1 MEMDYWN
8 STSNGTEYVRS
19 VFVKLANEDLESRIY
34 GGSLMALKNLGR
46 MFYVIDPSET
56 TYRTTQQVPNFIQQA
71 VPYFIIFILL
81 ENLLLWMEKKPAAR
95 LNDSITSISHGI
107 LQQCGRL
114 IWRGAEGWTYI
125 YIYENFRLFEAPWD
139 SGYTWYAAA
148 LGIDFCYYWVHRAC
162 HEVHIFWAQHQVHHS
177 SEDYN
182 LTTAL
187 RQSVLQG
194 WCAFI
199 FYLPLAFAIP
209 PSHFVAHQQFNL
221 LYQFWIHTQAIKTL
235 GPLEYILNTPKH
247 HRVHHGSNLYCLD
260 KNYGGVLIIWD
271 RIFGTFAEEREG
283 EEIIYGLVYNQPSFN
298 PIHLQSFYTIYVF
311 KKFQAM
317 KNWKHKLAAV
327 FYGPSWKPG
336 KPRLGL
342 DAEKPNIRSRKKYN
356 VTLPLWCNLYL
367 FVHFA
372 VIVVGFQEL
381 STRYMGMN
389 PVVVFGSVV
398 YIIASLTNIGLLFEN
413 KPYAC
418 ILELLRC
425 ALLLTALQRLDFSDI
440 NGNIHIGVITLCIV
454 IDCTSTIGLFRH
466 KRKYSSRGRDFL
478 PSLYRFLADT
488 KSEDSSN
495 KRQI

>member
-1 MEMDYWN
+1 MEMDDWN

-56 TYRTTQQVPNFIQQA
+56 SYRTTQQVPNFIQQA
-71 VPYFIIFILL
+71 VPYFFIFILL
-81 ENLLLWMEKKPAAR
+81 ENVLLWLEKKPAMR
-95 LNDSITSISHGI
+95 INDSITSISHGV

-194 WCAFI
+194 WCAFV
-199 FYLPLAFAIP
+199 
-209 PSHFVAHQQFNL
+209 S
-221 LYQFWIHTQAIKTL
+221 
-235 GPLEYILNTPKH
+235 
-247 HRVHHGSNLYCLD
+247 SNLYCLD

-342 DAEKPNIRSRKKYN
+342 DSEKPN
-356 VTLPLWCNLYL
+356 
-367 FVHFA
+367 
-372 VIVVGFQEL
+372 
-381 STRYMGMN
+381 GMN

-440 NGNIHIGVITLCIV
+440 NGNILVAAEI
-454 IDCTSTIGLFRH
+454 F
-466 KRKYSSRGRDFL
+466 
-478 PSLYRFLADT
+478 FLAST
-488 KSEDSSN
+488 GFWLIQSLKIL
-495 KRQI
+495 QINAKYKIK